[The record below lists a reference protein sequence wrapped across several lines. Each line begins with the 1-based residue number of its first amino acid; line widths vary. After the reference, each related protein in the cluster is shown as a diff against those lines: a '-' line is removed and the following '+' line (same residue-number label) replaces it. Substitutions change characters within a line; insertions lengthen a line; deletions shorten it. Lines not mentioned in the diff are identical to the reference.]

1 MNKHL
6 KLTRKNLSLAATG
19 LALVSWYTTA
29 HGLYEFVFQNWWQ
42 AAIIS
47 GAIQITLFILN
58 LKLIHYIKN
67 NIWGVLFL
75 WIICITASSTF
86 SYVYIS
92 SVIYNDSLYYS
103 DADRIIEEQITDL
116 SLQINE
122 YISNNIAYNKDFMEK
137 YCSTLTDLNITYQ
150 STSDVTRIL
159 NEYLNLLKN
168 NDLYKTN
175 EPTIS
180 QSVQLLQNIINK
192 PNQHYSTQEIESSLN
207 NISTI
212 KNQLEDLL
220 STTQK
225 SREDSFK
232 MWKDTSD
239 RLAQYPHFQDAEFI
253 KLQSQNREREND
265 INNLDTK
272 IIHIKNALNIT
283 NNYTKSIKNE
293 LQNNSKIKLTSAKQ
307 NLLLEMNKDTPNLEQ
322 IEFNANIIY
331 EIIISQNIAS
341 EDFELK
347 DYYSFKNAVQQY
359 KDFHKLNLDMENIL
373 KSLEIPRID
382 FTLNGTDISTT
393 EELHN
398 WRNSWYKLLNE
409 LKNIIRNCPI
419 QNELTLAAD
428 TPNGTENIKLL
439 PSVMLPNKNFK
450 RESFINTISE
460 IERAYLANLN
470 IIEKSLNLL
479 TSKYKYMARFS
490 LVSAI
495 LLDLIG
501 GLMGIFLY
509 YNNMHTNTPQNV
521 SPNTNTKEPA
531 QLENNI
537 NPSLS

>member
-1 MNKHL
+1 
-6 KLTRKNLSLAATG
+6 
-19 LALVSWYTTA
+19 
-29 HGLYEFVFQNWWQ
+29 
-42 AAIIS
+42 
-47 GAIQITLFILN
+47 
-58 LKLIHYIKN
+58 
-67 NIWGVLFL
+67 
-75 WIICITASSTF
+75 
-86 SYVYIS
+86 
-92 SVIYNDSLYYS
+92 
-103 DADRIIEEQITDL
+103 
-116 SLQINE
+116 
-122 YISNNIAYNKDFMEK
+122 
-137 YCSTLTDLNITYQ
+137 
-150 STSDVTRIL
+150 
-159 NEYLNLLKN
+159 
-168 NDLYKTN
+168 
-175 EPTIS
+175 
-180 QSVQLLQNIINK
+180 
-192 PNQHYSTQEIESSLN
+192 
-207 NISTI
+207 
-212 KNQLEDLL
+212 
-220 STTQK
+220 
-225 SREDSFK
+225 
-232 MWKDTSD
+232 
-239 RLAQYPHFQDAEFI
+239 
-253 KLQSQNREREND
+253 
-265 INNLDTK
+265 
-272 IIHIKNALNIT
+272 
-283 NNYTKSIKNE
+283 
-293 LQNNSKIKLTSAKQ
+293 
-307 NLLLEMNKDTPNLEQ
+307 
-322 IEFNANIIY
+322 
-331 EIIISQNIAS
+331 
-341 EDFELK
+341 
-347 DYYSFKNAVQQY
+347 
-359 KDFHKLNLDMENIL
+359 MENIL